1 MVKRIFWL
9 LAAAA
14 LLGLAVAARVSSNQM
29 AAYGATSSTFSVS
42 YTGTDYYIPAPTLT
56 GCPRWTWL
64 TSCYTN
70 TSATRTAQQQVSAD
84 AAFIAQNGQGAFQRV
99 WVSLDELVS
108 WDRTTGYQGFTP
120 QYLANLDDALARF
133 HAKGIQVDLV
143 LFEWA
148 PNSGDQDQFHPEALD
163 GTHATMR
170 AHYLQ
175 AVQDFVSHLAAN
187 RTDAETV
194 AVMDL
199 QNEAYYQMER
209 YFRQGRSYLG
219 TFTACWTGSAVNS
232 GCVDQHIVHPWLT
245 DLYNAAH
252 GAAPGFKYTVSDT
265 TRLLQDYRY
274 WQGMYPVDVYDIH
287 VYDDAPWTHAS
298 LYANGLALQKPW
310 FSGEAGCAS
319 GNTRCTYQ
327 GNTPCTQPTTC
338 ALSVA
343 SWWLNNLKADGA
355 QAVLLE
361 GRSTTQSYR
370 NGHNSQ
376 TLTPVGQ
383 KIQSATLR
391 TSPMPPPSNMPAA
404 TPMPAPPSNTP
415 APLPTNVPA
424 ATAAPPPPTNS
435 PAPAPTNTS
444 VATATAVPPTNTPT
458 PPPTNTPTATATS
471 GPPTSTPTPPPT
483 NTSVA
488 TATPVPP
495 SNTPAPPP
503 TNMPT
508 ATATP
513 GLPTNTPTPPPTSTK
528 GT

>member
-1 MVKRIFWL
+1 MDRYNPPNRLALYEERLNPLWERLVAMLGIHTTRVLLQRAIRQAAQCPPALALIPYDDPTEVVSLLFVSRTHKGARTRNMVKRIFWL

-99 WVSLDELVS
+99 WVSLDELMS
-108 WDRTTGYQGFTP
+108 WDPTTGYQGFIP

-175 AVQDFVSHLAAN
+175 AVHDFVSHLAAN

-319 GNTRCTYQ
+319 GNIKCTYQ
-327 GNTPCTQPTTC
+327 DSAPCTQPTTC

-355 QAVLLE
+355 QAVLME
-361 GRSTTQSYR
+361 GRLRARSYR
-370 NGHNSQ
+370 KAPHSQ
-376 TLTPVGQ
+376 ALTLVGQ
-383 KIQSATLR
+383 KIQSATLS
-391 TSPMPPPSNMPAA
+391 TSPMPPSSNMPA
-404 TPMPAPPSNTP
+404 
-415 APLPTNVPA
+415 
-424 ATAAPPPPTNS
+424 
-435 PAPAPTNTS
+435 
-444 VATATAVPPTNTPT
+444 
-458 PPPTNTPTATATS
+458 
-471 GPPTSTPTPPPT
+471 
-483 NTSVA
+483 
-488 TATPVPP
+488 
-495 SNTPAPPP
+495 
-503 TNMPT
+503 

-513 GLPTNTPTPPPTSTK
+513 GLPTNTPTPPPTNTCVATATPGLPTNPPASAPTRTK
-528 GT
+528 GI